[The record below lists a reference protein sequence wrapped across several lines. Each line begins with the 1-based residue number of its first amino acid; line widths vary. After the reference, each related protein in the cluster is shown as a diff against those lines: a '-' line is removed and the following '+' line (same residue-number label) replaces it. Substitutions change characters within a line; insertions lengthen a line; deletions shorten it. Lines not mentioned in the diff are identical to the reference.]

1 MKKSNIKNVAKDL
14 LTFTLG
20 TMAIIGFIAVLFAS
34 AVEINAAATDINI
47 EGMSVEEMVKLRDE
61 LNAKIAE
68 NGGDNII
75 VEGDYVVGKDI
86 KASNFKVTCPGED
99 GVMFEIVSEDEYD
112 GMNTSSDAGRY
123 FILYDGESGALNLKE
138 GEVLMVSGSDYA
150 IIEEVKTNF
159 AP

>member
-1 MKKSNIKNVAKDL
+1 MKKNNIKNVAKDL

-20 TMAIIGFIAVLFAS
+20 TMAVIGFIAVLFAS
-34 AVEINAAATDINI
+34 AVEINAATTDVNI
-47 EGMSVEEMVKLRDE
+47 EGMSVEDMVKLRDE
-61 LNAKIAE
+61 LNVKIAE
-68 NGGDNII
+68 NGGDNVI

-86 KASNFKVTCPGED
+86 KASNFKVTCHGED

>member
-1 MKKSNIKNVAKDL
+1 MKDLFKNVSVTI
-14 LTFTLG
+14 LTAI
-20 TMAIIGFIAVLFAS
+20 AIIGLAAVLIVS
-34 AVEINAAATDINI
+34 AVDANAAETSINI

-68 NGGDNII
+68 NGGDNVIT
-75 VEGDYVVGKDI
+75 EGDYVVGTDI
-86 KASNFKVTCPGED
+86 KASNFKVTCNGED
-99 GVMFEIVSEDEYD
+99 GIMFTIVSEDEYD

-123 FILYDGESGALNLKE
+123 FILYDGESGTLNLKE
-138 GEVLMVSGSDYA
+138 GEVVMVAAGTSYA

>member
-1 MKKSNIKNVAKDL
+1 MKKVIIVAVL
-14 LTFTLG
+14 LA
-20 TMAIIGFIAVLFAS
+20 AIIGTTNVS
-34 AVEINAAATDINI
+34 AANDVNI
-47 EGMSVEEMVKLRDE
+47 EGMSVEDMVKLRDE

-159 AP
+159 APW

>member
-1 MKKSNIKNVAKDL
+1 MKKNNIKNVAKDL

-34 AVEINAAATDINI
+34 AVEINAATTDIDI
-47 EGMSVEEMVKLRDE
+47 EGMSVEDMVKLRDE

>member
-1 MKKSNIKNVAKDL
+1 MKKNNIKNVAKDL

-20 TMAIIGFIAVLFAS
+20 TMAIVGFIAVLFAS
-34 AVEINAAATDINI
+34 AVEINAATTDVNI
-47 EGMSVEEMVKLRDE
+47 EGMSVEDMVKLRDE
-61 LNAKIAE
+61 LNVKIAE
-68 NGGDNII
+68 NGGDNVI

-86 KASNFKVTCPGED
+86 KASNFKVTCSGED